1 MLQLLELPRKLLL
14 LLLLVGQP
22 AFHLLEF
29 SLQYCYVALQPVSL
43 QLELQLAL
51 LRLTNAPAWC
61 CTPQVSLV

>member
-14 LLLLVGQP
+14 LLLLAGQP

-29 SLQYCYVALQPVSL
+29 SLQCCYVALQPVSL

-51 LRLTNAPAWC
+51 LRLTYAPAKC
-61 CTPQVSLV
+61 RAPQGSLV